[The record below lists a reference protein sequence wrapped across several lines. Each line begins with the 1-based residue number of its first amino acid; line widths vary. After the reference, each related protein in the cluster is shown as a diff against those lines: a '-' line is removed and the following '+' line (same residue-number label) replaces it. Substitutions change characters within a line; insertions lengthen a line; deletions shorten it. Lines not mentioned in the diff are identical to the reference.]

1 MLELLGESVEL
12 LNTVV
17 DAMDSEQIEHSE
29 WILLQQ
35 NQVLL
40 RDVPSRAQEVLHL
53 LVEDFGR
60 ETIDSSLHVSL
71 GSTPDCFKH
80 AQVLLPVAVDVM
92 FPGCLLDHYFS
103 HGSLSLP
110 VLSLFCSLSLISGL

>member
-29 WILLQQ
+29 WILFQQ

-40 RDVPSRAQEVLHL
+40 RDVPS
-53 LVEDFGR
+53 
-60 ETIDSSLHVSL
+60 
-71 GSTPDCFKH
+71 
-80 AQVLLPVAVDVM
+80 
-92 FPGCLLDHYFS
+92 
-103 HGSLSLP
+103 
-110 VLSLFCSLSLISGL
+110 